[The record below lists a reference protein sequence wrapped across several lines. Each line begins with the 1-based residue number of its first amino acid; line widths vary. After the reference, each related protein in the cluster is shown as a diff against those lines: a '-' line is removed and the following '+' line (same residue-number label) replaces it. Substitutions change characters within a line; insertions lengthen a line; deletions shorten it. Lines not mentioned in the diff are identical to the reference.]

1 MAGKLKTT
9 LLAEKTFG
17 FPSSIEHKNH
27 QELKSE
33 ILLTRLQLEAS
44 VGRNTL
50 SEGSPFQT
58 LHASNHRYLHFWGS
72 LKNEEAMYEIAIK
85 PDHHEID
92 VVVSVQSRP
101 GHLEARVN
109 VVIAVPGEIVGRGLA
124 DEHGGGGSRYGGV
137 FFSTERGQT
146 SGNLFSVIDAIAD
159 AVVMHSNDVLPKA
172 AVAAEEDNAE
182 ERRMM

>member
-1 MAGKLKTT
+1 MASKIKVT
-9 LLAEKTFG
+9 LPAQKTFG

-27 QELKSE
+27 KELESE

-44 VGRNTL
+44 VGRNML
-50 SEGSPFQT
+50 SEGSPFLM

-72 LKNEEAMYEIAIK
+72 LKNEEAMYEIDIN
-85 PDHHEID
+85 PDHHKID

-101 GHLEARVN
+101 GHLEERVN
-109 VVIAVPGEIVGRGLA
+109 VVIEVPGEIVGRGLA

-146 SGNLFSVIDAIAD
+146 SCNLFSVIDAIAD
-159 AVVMHSNDVLPKA
+159 AVVMHSNDVLPKTTT
-172 AVAAEEDNAE
+172 AEDESTE
-182 ERRMM
+182 ERMPM